1 MALKE
6 ENSRLKG
13 EFLSTSKVM
22 SCMADQFREFQS
34 KMENNIAVLENE
46 NKKLQNDRGKLAS
59 QLVEKEI

>member
-22 SCMADQFREFQS
+22 SGMADQFREFQS